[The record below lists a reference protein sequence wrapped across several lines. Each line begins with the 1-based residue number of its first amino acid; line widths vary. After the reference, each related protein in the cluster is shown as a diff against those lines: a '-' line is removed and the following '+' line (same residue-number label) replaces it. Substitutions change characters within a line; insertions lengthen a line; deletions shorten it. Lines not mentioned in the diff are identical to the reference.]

1 MKLPVSAIAL
11 GAAGNLAAKEV
22 LTTSPLVVIIGFI
35 PVILIA
41 VYVFGVLIYRWAKS
55 WLQQKNAKSP
65 KQKNR
70 R

>member
-1 MKLPVSAIAL
+1 MKLLASAIAL
-11 GAAGNLAAKEV
+11 GSAGNVAAREV

-41 VYVFGVLIYRWAKS
+41 VYVFGILIYRWAKS
-55 WLQQKNAKSP
+55 RLQKKNTAAL